1 MAKILRFTT
10 VTLFIIVTRTYD
22 AYSTFIY
29 TPDLSQEA
37 NPLVSILGFNWTPLL
52 IVLVILTCYVVYAY
66 FMTTFRPMQLA
77 PIEKGYGFGD
87 FLGYLYTGKRQS
99 WTSLFYKLPNSLAR
113 FNQFMGTLMTKSL
126 VFAGLVSTVMW
137 LLLNYTTFYPKIHT
151 TKAIYVIL
159 IIGSSLIILQWAKKM
174 FTEYQLA
181 EA

>member
-1 MAKILRFTT
+1 M
-10 VTLFIIVTRTYD
+10 
-22 AYSTFIY
+22 
-29 TPDLSQEA
+29 
-37 NPLVSILGFNWTPLL
+37 
-52 IVLVILTCYVVYAY
+52 
-66 FMTTFRPMQLA
+66 
-77 PIEKGYGFGD
+77 
-87 FLGYLYTGKRQS
+87 
-99 WTSLFYKLPNSLAR
+99 AR

-151 TKAIYVIL
+151 AKAIYVIL